1 MGLLCK
7 HHQPNRK
14 QPHKRNLDRRQA
26 VHVQGDAHQAGEQH
40 RIARTM
46 KRGKGTASRQTDLKV
61 FIANDGLD
69 GGNPVA
75 LAPTAFLRACG
86 VECVSVCVC
95 VCLCVSVCVSVCV
108 CVCACVLQCR
118 CGEDQQRAL
127 CAHAVAS
134 HAHKY
139 TRAKRKASEEMM

>member
-1 MGLLCK
+1 MSLRQWLTVTARVLHGGGGVVVVAVVLCEAAEVLV
-7 HHQPNRK
+7 QP
-14 QPHKRNLDRRQA
+14 
-26 VHVQGDAHQAGEQH
+26 VQSEE
-40 RIARTM
+40 
-46 KRGKGTASRQTDLKV
+46 
-61 FIANDGLD
+61 
-69 GGNPVA
+69 
-75 LAPTAFLRACG
+75 G
-86 VECVSVCVC
+86 VCVSVCVSVCVC
-95 VCLCVSVCVSVCV
+95 VCLCVCLSVCLCVSVCVCVCLCVCLCVCV